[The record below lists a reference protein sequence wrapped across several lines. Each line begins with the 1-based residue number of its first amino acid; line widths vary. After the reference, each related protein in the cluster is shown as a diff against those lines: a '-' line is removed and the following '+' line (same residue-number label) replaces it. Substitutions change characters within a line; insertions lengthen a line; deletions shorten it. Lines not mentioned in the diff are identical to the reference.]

1 MHMKSVTVAVVL
13 AVLGLFASATSFA
26 HTKAEINR
34 SADRALKQFYTLNP
48 TNRELVGKAAGIL
61 IFGHVTKGGV
71 GVGGEFGEGVLRVQG
86 QTVDYY
92 SVGSASIGLT
102 LGLAKHREIILFM
115 TQGALDHFT
124 KSEGWSAGGDSAIA
138 VVSQGAGGQYDA
150 TMMGKPILGF
160 VFGEKG
166 LIGDL
171 SLEGTKVTKIKTDDS
186 IGAPHGAPM
195 EQDLSYEPDAIML
208 IVPAPE
214 GYVQFLYPD

>member
-1 MHMKSVTVAVVL
+1 MQIKSLMAAASL
-13 AVLGLFASATSFA
+13 AFLGLFGSAVAFA

-48 TNRELVGKAAGIL
+48 TNQELVGKAAGVL

-71 GVGGEFGEGVLRVQG
+71 GVGGEYGEGVLRVHG

-92 SVGSASIGLT
+92 SVASASIGLT

-150 TMMGKPILGF
+150 TTMGKPILGF

-171 SLEGTKVTKIKTDDS
+171 SLEGTKVTKIKTDD
-186 IGAPHGAPM
+186 
-195 EQDLSYEPDAIML
+195 
-208 IVPAPE
+208 
-214 GYVQFLYPD
+214 

>member
-171 SLEGTKVTKIKTDDS
+171 SLEGTKVTKIKTDD
-186 IGAPHGAPM
+186 
-195 EQDLSYEPDAIML
+195 
-208 IVPAPE
+208 
-214 GYVQFLYPD
+214 

>member
-1 MHMKSVTVAVVL
+1 MHMKSGTVAAAL
-13 AVLGLFASATSFA
+13 AVVGLFASAASFA

-48 TNRELVGKAAGIL
+48 TNQELVGKAAGVL

-86 QTVDYY
+86 KTVKYY
-92 SVGSASIGLT
+92 SVASASVGLT

-115 TQGALDHFT
+115 TQGALDHFQ

-138 VVSQGAGGQYDA
+138 LVSQGAGGQYDA
-150 TMMGKPILGF
+150 TTMGKPILGF

-171 SLEGTKVTKIKTDDS
+171 SLEGTKVTKIKTDD
-186 IGAPHGAPM
+186 
-195 EQDLSYEPDAIML
+195 
-208 IVPAPE
+208 
-214 GYVQFLYPD
+214 

>member
-1 MHMKSVTVAVVL
+1 MQMKALKAAAAL
-13 AVLGLFASATSFA
+13 AILGLFASAASFA
-26 HTKAEINR
+26 HTKAEIDR
-34 SADRALKQFYTLNP
+34 SAERALKHFYALNP
-48 TNRELVGKAAGIL
+48 SHRELVGKAAGVL

-92 SVGSASIGLT
+92 SVASASIGLT

-124 KSEGWSAGGDSAIA
+124 KSAGWSAGGDSAIA
-138 VVSQGAGGQYDA
+138 VVSKGAGGQYDA
-150 TMMGKPILGF
+150 TTMGKPILGF

-171 SLEGTKVTKIKTDDS
+171 SLVGTKVTKIKTDD
-186 IGAPHGAPM
+186 
-195 EQDLSYEPDAIML
+195 
-208 IVPAPE
+208 
-214 GYVQFLYPD
+214 